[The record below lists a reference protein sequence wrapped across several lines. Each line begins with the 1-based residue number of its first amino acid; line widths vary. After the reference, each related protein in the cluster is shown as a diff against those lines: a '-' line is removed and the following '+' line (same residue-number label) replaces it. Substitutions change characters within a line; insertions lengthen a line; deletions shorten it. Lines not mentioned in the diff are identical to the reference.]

1 MCKESLV
8 DIFAIGFSAR
18 SFFLSQEAIYAA
30 DAAEVY
36 LQLLLL
42 LLLLSVARCMWLHFI
57 GAGIGKATYNQQLY
71 KCVEGASKMLQLME
85 KWDAM
90 ETGLQKT
97 C

>member
-1 MCKESLV
+1 
-8 DIFAIGFSAR
+8 
-18 SFFLSQEAIYAA
+18 
-30 DAAEVY
+30 VY

-85 KWDAM
+85 K
-90 ETGLQKT
+90 
-97 C
+97 